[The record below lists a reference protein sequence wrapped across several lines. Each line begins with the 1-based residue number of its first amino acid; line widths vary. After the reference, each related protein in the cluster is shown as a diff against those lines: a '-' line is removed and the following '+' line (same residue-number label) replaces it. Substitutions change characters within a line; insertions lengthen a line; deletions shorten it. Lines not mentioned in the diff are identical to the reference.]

1 MDKCLDPI
9 ARGGCLLI
17 EEKSKL
23 AGTLAPLCLSSSG
36 TGERHPDALGIEGQ
50 ASPLIPTFH
59 WLLGNI
65 GLELFQF
72 SEFCSKLYKW
82 QTLVSKV

>member
-1 MDKCLDPI
+1 MDKCLDSI
-9 ARGGCLLI
+9 AGGGCLLI
-17 EEKSKL
+17 EVKSEL

-59 WLLGNI
+59 WVLGNI

-72 SEFCSKLYKW
+72 SEFR
-82 QTLVSKV
+82 